1 MHIKIPAYMAVLTTL
16 SLTACS
22 TTKDVTSEQPN
33 HFSKGQ
39 VIVLRQACL
48 FIDNP
53 GVDQL
58 IPAQGQEL
66 PLQDRAT
73 SKDLIPAETRVR
85 YLGTFAE
92 SGYMVDTHIRAYGRI
107 LDGPFR
113 GRRVG
118 LDSVMSVR
126 NHDQPIIEPVTNQIN
141 AH

>member
-1 MHIKIPAYMAVLTTL
+1 MHMKIPAYIAVLSTL
-16 SLTACS
+16 SLAACS

-58 IPAQGQEL
+58 IPAQGQEML
-66 PLQDRAT
+66 PQDRAT
-73 SKDLIPAETRVR
+73 SKDLIPAGTRVR

-107 LDGPFR
+107 LDGPFH

-118 LDSVMSVR
+118 LDSVMSAR
-126 NHDQPIIEPVTNQIN
+126 NHDHPIIESAPDQIN
-141 AH
+141 AR